1 MALELFTA
9 EKIAELAFGAVIGTG
24 AGKLTEG
31 AIAKGKQ
38 LWQKIRNRLKGEPT
52 AEAALVE
59 VEQNHSKEH
68 LAQVVPFLQVE
79 MLKDPQFA
87 QEIQTLAQEITN
99 VGSQD
104 NIETK
109 DFEAHD
115 NAAVA
120 GKVEKGINKVDAR
133 DNSIVAGNVEGGI
146 HIEKK

>member
-9 EKIAELAFGAVIGTG
+9 EKIAELAFGAVIETG

-79 MLKDPQFA
+79 MLKDSQFA
-87 QEIQTLAQEITN
+87 HEIQILAQEITN
-99 VGSQD
+99 TGSQD
-104 NIETK
+104 NITMNV
-109 DFEAHD
+109 EAHD
-115 NAAVA
+115 SSAVV
-120 GKVEKGINKVDAR
+120 GKA
-133 DNSIVAGNVEGGI
+133 EGQMQFFGGT
-146 HIEKK
+146 HTHEKK

>member
-9 EKIAELAFGAVIGTG
+9 EKIAELAFGAVIETG

-79 MLKDPQFA
+79 MLKDSQFA
-87 QEIQTLAQEITN
+87 HEIQTLAQEITN

-104 NIETK
+104 NIT
-109 DFEAHD
+109 
-115 NAAVA
+115 
-120 GKVEKGINKVDAR
+120 I
-133 DNSIVAGNVEGGI
+133 NVENPQSSPVVGKQAGTGSKI
-146 HIEKK
+146 VGTEIETQINLGKN